1 LLVLIKIKEDNKS
14 YHRKKIMIRITQIKI
29 SIDEPVSK
37 VKSLVLKKLR
47 LQESDLLDYRIY
59 KESIDARHRGE
70 IDFIYTVDIKLK
82 DEARILSKKI
92 KNVSLAPELDYVN
105 PVIGSKKM
113 LHRPVVIGFGPAG
126 MFAALLLAQNGYRP
140 IVLERGQAVDE
151 RVKSID
157 KFWLEG
163 KLNPKSNV
171 QFGEGG
177 AGTFSDGKL
186 TSRVRDLRGRKVLE
200 EFVQAGAPEDIL
212 YKAHPHV
219 GTDLLRNIV
228 KNIRKQIIELGGEV
242 HFDAQVEE
250 FLIEDEQ
257 LQAVKLADGNI
268 IKTNQAIL
276 AIGHSARDTFSEL
289 YDKGVTITA
298 KPFAVGVRIEHPQ
311 SLINKAQYKEF
322 ADHPR
327 LGAAE
332 YRLTYKASSGRGV
345 YTFCMCPGGLVVPAA
360 SEEGGLVTN
369 GMSEHAR
376 NQKNAN
382 SGLLVQVFPED
393 FPTDH
398 PLAGVEFQKELEHKA
413 FELGGSNYQAPAQL
427 VGDFLDGK
435 ASKAMGTVEPS
446 YALGVKPTNLE
457 SLFPDYVT
465 QSMREAI
472 VGLDKKMHGFALSD
486 AVMTGVE
493 SRSSSPVR
501 INRDEENYQSVS
513 TKGIYPSGE
522 GAGFAGGIVSAGID
536 GLKCAESM
544 IAEFAKPLMED

>member
-1 LLVLIKIKEDNKS
+1 
-14 YHRKKIMIRITQIKI
+14 
-29 SIDEPVSK
+29 
-37 VKSLVLKKLR
+37 
-47 LQESDLLDYRIY
+47 
-59 KESIDARHRGE
+59 
-70 IDFIYTVDIKLK
+70 
-82 DEARILSKKI
+82 
-92 KNVSLAPELDYVN
+92 
-105 PVIGSKKM
+105 M

-219 GTDLLRNIV
+219 GTDLLRDIV

-250 FLIEDEQ
+250 FLIEDEE

-332 YRLTYKASSGRGV
+332 YRLTYKA
-345 YTFCMCPGGLVVPAA
+345 
-360 SEEGGLVTN
+360 
-369 GMSEHAR
+369 
-376 NQKNAN
+376 
-382 SGLLVQVFPED
+382 
-393 FPTDH
+393 
-398 PLAGVEFQKELEHKA
+398 
-413 FELGGSNYQAPAQL
+413 
-427 VGDFLDGK
+427 
-435 ASKAMGTVEPS
+435 
-446 YALGVKPTNLE
+446 
-457 SLFPDYVT
+457 
-465 QSMREAI
+465 
-472 VGLDKKMHGFALSD
+472 
-486 AVMTGVE
+486 
-493 SRSSSPVR
+493 
-501 INRDEENYQSVS
+501 
-513 TKGIYPSGE
+513 
-522 GAGFAGGIVSAGID
+522 
-536 GLKCAESM
+536 
-544 IAEFAKPLMED
+544 

>member
-1 LLVLIKIKEDNKS
+1 
-14 YHRKKIMIRITQIKI
+14 MIRITQIKL

-37 VKSLVLKKLR
+37 IKALILKKLKIS
-47 LQESDLLDYRIY
+47 EHELLNYRIY
-59 KESIDARHRGE
+59 KESIDARHHGE
-70 IDFIYTVDIKLK
+70 IDFIYTVDVALQNEGKILAKKL
-82 DEARILSKKI
+82 
-92 KNVSLAPELDYVN
+92 KNVSLAPKLDYKN
-105 PVIGSKKM
+105 PEHGIKKM
-113 LHRPVVIGFGPAG
+113 QHRPLVIGFGPAG
-126 MFAALLLAQNGYRP
+126 MFAALLLAQNGYKP
-140 IVLERGQAVDE
+140 IVLERGEAVDE

-157 KFWLEG
+157 EFWKKG

-200 EFVQAGAPEDIL
+200 EFVLAGAPEDIL

-219 GTDLLRNIV
+219 GTDLLRDIV
-228 KNIRKQIIELGGEV
+228 KKIREQIITLGGEV
-242 HFDAQVEE
+242 HFEAQVEQ
-250 FLIEDEQ
+250 FIIENQ
-257 LQAVKLADGNI
+257 SLAAVKLVDGTVINAH
-268 IKTNQAIL
+268 QAIL

-289 YDKGVTITA
+289 YDKGIQITA

-311 SLINKAQYKEF
+311 KLINKAQYKEF
-322 ADHPR
+322 AENKR

-360 SEEGGLVTN
+360 SETGRLVTN

-393 FPTDH
+393 FPTTH
-398 PLAGVEFQKELEHKA
+398 PLAGVEFQRELEAKA
-413 FELGGSNYQAPAQL
+413 FELGGSSYKAPAQL

-435 ASKAMGTVEPS
+435 ASTAMGTVEPS
-446 YALGVKPTNLE
+446 YALGVTPSDLE
-457 SLFPDYVT
+457 QLFPEYIT
-465 QSMREAI
+465 TPMKEAI
-472 VGLDKKMHGFALSD
+472 IGLDKKLHGFALSD
-486 AVMTGVE
+486 AVLTGVE

-501 INRDEENYQSVS
+501 INRDEESFQSVS

-522 GAGFAGGIVSAGID
+522 GAGFAGGIVSAAID
-536 GLKCAESM
+536 GLKCAEALIS
-544 IAEFAKPLMED
+544 EFVPSEI

>member
-1 LLVLIKIKEDNKS
+1 
-14 YHRKKIMIRITQIKI
+14 MIRITQIKI
-29 SIDEPVSK
+29 SINEPVTK
-37 VKSLVLKKLR
+37 VKALVLKKLKI
-47 LQESDLLDYRIY
+47 QESDLLDFRIY

-70 IDFIYTVDIKLK
+70 IDFIYTVDVALENEGKILAKKL
-82 DEARILSKKI
+82 
-92 KNVSLAPELDYVN
+92 KNVSLAPVLDYKN
-105 PVIGSKKM
+105 PDKGSKT
-113 LHRPVVIGFGPAG
+113 LAHRPLVIGFGPAG

-157 KFWLEG
+157 AFWTEG

-200 EFVQAGAPEDIL
+200 EFVAAGAPEDIL

-219 GTDLLRNIV
+219 GTDLLRDIV
-228 KNIRKQIIELGGEV
+228 KKIRQQIIALGGEV
-242 HFDAQVEE
+242 HFEAQVEQFVLE
-250 FLIEDEQ
+250 NQ
-257 LQAVKLADGNI
+257 ALQAVKLVDGRQFEAS
-268 IKTNQAIL
+268 QAIL

-289 YDKGVTITA
+289 YEKGVDITA

-311 SLINKAQYKEF
+311 KMINKAQYKEF
-322 ADHPR
+322 AEHPR

-360 SEEGGLVTN
+360 SEEGRLVTN

-376 NQKNAN
+376 DQKNAN

-398 PLAGVEFQKELEHKA
+398 PLAGVEFQRELESKA
-413 FELGGSNYQAPAQL
+413 FELGGSNYKAPAQL
-427 VGDFLDGK
+427 VGDFLDGQ
-435 ASKAMGTVEPS
+435 ASTAMGSVEPS
-446 YALGVKPTNLE
+446 YALGVTPTDLTQ
-457 SLFPDYVT
+457 LFPEFITD
-465 QSMREAI
+465 SMKEAI

-501 INRDEENYQSVS
+501 INRDEENFQSVS

-522 GAGFAGGIVSAGID
+522 GAGFAGGIVSAAID
-536 GLKCAESM
+536 GLKCAEALIS
-544 IAEFAKPLMED
+544 EFAQPDMED

>member
-1 LLVLIKIKEDNKS
+1 
-14 YHRKKIMIRITQIKI
+14 MIRITQIKI

-47 LQESDLLDYRIY
+47 LQEADLLDYRIY

-82 DEARILSKKI
+82 DESKILSKKI

-105 PVIGSKKM
+105 PQLGTKKM
-113 LHRPVVIGFGPAG
+113 VNRPVVIGFGPAG

-200 EFVQAGAPEDIL
+200 EFVEAGAPEDIL

-219 GTDLLRNIV
+219 GTDLLRDIV

-242 HFDAQVEE
+242 YFDAQVEE

-257 LQAVKLADGNI
+257 LQAVKLADGKI
-268 IKTNQAIL
+268 VKTNHAIL

-332 YRLTYKASSGRGV
+332 YRLTHKSSSGRGV

-360 SEEGGLVTN
+360 SE
-369 GMSEHAR
+369 
-376 NQKNAN
+376 
-382 SGLLVQVFPED
+382 
-393 FPTDH
+393 
-398 PLAGVEFQKELEHKA
+398 
-413 FELGGSNYQAPAQL
+413 
-427 VGDFLDGK
+427 
-435 ASKAMGTVEPS
+435 
-446 YALGVKPTNLE
+446 
-457 SLFPDYVT
+457 
-465 QSMREAI
+465 
-472 VGLDKKMHGFALSD
+472 
-486 AVMTGVE
+486 
-493 SRSSSPVR
+493 
-501 INRDEENYQSVS
+501 
-513 TKGIYPSGE
+513 
-522 GAGFAGGIVSAGID
+522 
-536 GLKCAESM
+536 
-544 IAEFAKPLMED
+544 

>member
-1 LLVLIKIKEDNKS
+1 
-14 YHRKKIMIRITQIKI
+14 MIRITQIKI

-219 GTDLLRNIV
+219 GTDLLRDIV

-250 FLIEDEQ
+250 FLIEDEE

-376 NQKNAN
+376 DQKNAN

-457 SLFPDYVT
+457 SLFPGYIT

-486 AVMTGVE
+486 AVMTGVESSSIVE

>member
-1 LLVLIKIKEDNKS
+1 
-14 YHRKKIMIRITQIKI
+14 MIRITQIKI

-219 GTDLLRNIV
+219 GTDLLRDIV

-376 NQKNAN
+376 DQKNAN

-413 FELGGSNYQAPAQL
+413 FELGGSNYQAPVQL

-435 ASKAMGTVEPS
+435 ASKAMGSVEPS

-472 VGLDKKMHGFALSD
+472 IGLDKKMHGFALSD

>member
-1 LLVLIKIKEDNKS
+1 
-14 YHRKKIMIRITQIKI
+14 MIRITQIKI

-47 LQESDLLDYRIY
+47 LQKSDLLDYRIY

-92 KNVSLAPELDYVN
+92 KNVSLAPELDFVN
-105 PVIGSKKM
+105 PVVGSKKM

-219 GTDLLRNIV
+219 GTDLLRDIV

-345 YTFCMCPGGLVVPAA
+345 YTFCMCPGGSVIASA
-360 SEEGGLVTN
+360 SEENEVVTN
-369 GMSEHAR
+369 GMSEHSR
-376 NQKNAN
+376 DKENAN
-382 SGLLVQVFPED
+382 SALLVNVSPED
-393 FPTDH
+393 FDSDY
-398 PLAGVEFQKELEHKA
+398 PLAGVEFQRKYEQLA
-413 FELGGSNYQAPAQL
+413 FKLGGGNYNAPAQL
-427 VGDFLDGK
+427 VGDFLKGK
-435 ASKAMGTVEPS
+435 ASNNIGDVKPS
-446 YALGVKPTNLE
+446 YNPGITMTSLEECLPKFVVETMQEGIIKLGRKLE
-457 SLFPDYVT
+457 
-465 QSMREAI
+465 
-472 VGLDKKMHGFALSD
+472 GFDMYD
-486 AVMTGVE
+486 AVLTGVE
-493 SRSSSPVR
+493 TRSSSPIRIVR
-501 INRDEENYQSVS
+501 NEETLEAMNI
-513 TKGIYPSGE
+513 TGLYPCGE
-522 GAGFAGGIVSAGID
+522 GAGYAGGIVTAAVDGI
-536 GLKCAESM
+536 KCAEK
-544 IAEFAKPLMED
+544 IIEKYKC

>member
-1 LLVLIKIKEDNKS
+1 
-14 YHRKKIMIRITQIKI
+14 MIRITQIKI

-219 GTDLLRNIV
+219 GTDLLRDIV
-228 KNIRKQIIELGGEV
+228 KNIRKQIIELAEK
-242 HFDAQVEE
+242 FI
-250 FLIEDEQ
+250 LM
-257 LQAVKLADGNI
+257 LKL
-268 IKTNQAIL
+268 K
-276 AIGHSARDTFSEL
+276 SF
-289 YDKGVTITA
+289 
-298 KPFAVGVRIEHPQ
+298 
-311 SLINKAQYKEF
+311 
-322 ADHPR
+322 
-327 LGAAE
+327 
-332 YRLTYKASSGRGV
+332 
-345 YTFCMCPGGLVVPAA
+345 
-360 SEEGGLVTN
+360 
-369 GMSEHAR
+369 
-376 NQKNAN
+376 
-382 SGLLVQVFPED
+382 
-393 FPTDH
+393 
-398 PLAGVEFQKELEHKA
+398 
-413 FELGGSNYQAPAQL
+413 
-427 VGDFLDGK
+427 
-435 ASKAMGTVEPS
+435 
-446 YALGVKPTNLE
+446 
-457 SLFPDYVT
+457 
-465 QSMREAI
+465 
-472 VGLDKKMHGFALSD
+472 
-486 AVMTGVE
+486 
-493 SRSSSPVR
+493 
-501 INRDEENYQSVS
+501 
-513 TKGIYPSGE
+513 
-522 GAGFAGGIVSAGID
+522 
-536 GLKCAESM
+536 
-544 IAEFAKPLMED
+544 